1 MLPSSKSDLLAK
13 SSIKNKTILS
23 TKGIAFITAVYFRC
37 EIPNIPRNTTT
48 VFLNFQQVLK
58 LLLVYAHEDRWQI
71 PLRTHAAHVTTPR
84 FGPDLFST
92 PSIVI
97 FTIHMMVTHYKIIE
111 PLERMSG
118 TGKKDVSLLRSQLD
132 ELLMAVKEEPLQDNK
147 LGLALMRQN
156 DTTQSRFQTATL
168 SFKKIKWIKKARRS
182 IHQCQ

>member
-1 MLPSSKSDLLAK
+1 
-13 SSIKNKTILS
+13 
-23 TKGIAFITAVYFRC
+23 
-37 EIPNIPRNTTT
+37 
-48 VFLNFQQVLK
+48 
-58 LLLVYAHEDRWQI
+58 
-71 PLRTHAAHVTTPR
+71 
-84 FGPDLFST
+84 
-92 PSIVI
+92 
-97 FTIHMMVTHYKIIE
+97 MVTHYKIIE

-132 ELLMAVKEEPLQDNK
+132 ELLMAVKEEPMQDNK